1 MKFSHA
7 DRDREHATHLLA
19 LATSK
24 VADRKN
30 AEAIAYT
37 LMGLVVLSHN
47 PDDVEAAHKLIV
59 ESSQGGVSNGDE
71 S

>member
-1 MKFSHA
+1 MKKPEA
-7 DRDREHATHLLA
+7 VRDREQATSLLA
-19 LATSK
+19 LATSM

-47 PDDVEAAHKLIV
+47 PDDVDEAYTLIMQATKAGRN
-59 ESSQGGVSNGDE
+59 ESKT
-71 S
+71 